1 MSRKKTKPKI
11 IELVKSSYNPTKAEL
26 DKDIALD
33 VTGDTVLERM
43 GNLSRAVTRSVKIRW
58 IGRPRSRR

>member
-1 MSRKKTKPKI
+1 MSRKKNKPKT
-11 IELVKSSYNPTKAEL
+11 IELVKSSYNPTKAEM
-26 DKDIALD
+26 DKYIALD

-43 GNLSRAVTRSVKIRW
+43 GNLTRAVTRPVKIRW

>member
-1 MSRKKTKPKI
+1 MSRKKTKPKT

-43 GNLSRAVTRSVKIRW
+43 GNLSRAVTRSVKMT
-58 IGRPRSRR
+58 